1 MNIKYFTYYYD
12 IINDITFIDREIYEL
27 CKKYEIDLESI
38 PRILYNKNYYSI
50 EEDKLKEFIE
60 KSNYIGNRVL
70 LLVDNKSIKRK
81 NKQLTIC
88 KCNNELF
95 VPEEVKYVYKAIS
108 NNKLIKVN
116 GEIYIKITEEDLN
129 HIKKAYLRKDINIE
143 DELKLITPIKK

>member
-12 IINDITFIDREIYEL
+12 IINDITYIDREIYEL
-27 CKKYEIDLESI
+27 CKKYEIDLDSI

-81 NKQLTIC
+81 NKLLIVC
-88 KCNNELF
+88 KYNNELF
-95 VPEEVKYVYKAIS
+95 VPEEVKYVYKEIS

>member
-27 CKKYEIDLESI
+27 CKKYEIDLDSI

-81 NKQLTIC
+81 NKLLIVC

-95 VPEEVKYVYKAIS
+95 VPEEVKYVYKEIS

-116 GEIYIKITEEDLN
+116 GEIYIKITKEDLN